1 MATTVSTIF
10 NNFKALVVAN
20 LPVEFQEIPY
30 PREIEKNDTRRLD
43 KGYALRLLDGP
54 FTDTLTKA
62 YTIDQGFEILL
73 TRTNP
78 RQGDE
83 SQVESAELFLF
94 DAATDILIDVINKKA
109 NTPGIVLK
117 VDQPNFGAPELVR
130 DSEFVLLR
138 VGVTITYRQQLT

>member
-10 NNFKALVVAN
+10 DNFKALIVSN
-20 LPVEFQEIPY
+20 LPADFQELPF
-30 PREIEKNDTRRLD
+30 PRTIDLNDVRRLD

-78 RQGDE
+78 RQLDE
-83 SQVESAELFLF
+83 AEVENAEKFLF

-117 VDQPNFGAPELVR
+117 VDQPSFGEPELVHN
-130 DSEFVLLR
+130 SEFVLLR
-138 VGVTITYRQQLT
+138 VRVTITYRQQLT

>member
-1 MATTVSTIF
+1 MATTVSTVF
-10 NNFKALVVAN
+10 NNFKAIIVAT
-20 LPVEFQEIPY
+20 LPAEFQEIPY
-30 PREIEKNDTRRLD
+30 PREIEKNDARRLD

-54 FTDTLTKA
+54 FTDTLTQS
-62 YTIDQGFEILL
+62 YTIDQNFEILL

-94 DAATDILIDVINKKA
+94 DAATDILIEVINQKA

-117 VDQPNFGAPELVR
+117 VDQPNFSAPELVR